1 MAASRASVC
10 KDMAA
15 VSAIPLLLIVFGIGH
30 LHLKVQGVRE
40 LYELERLARVRLG
53 ELTQEFNLLK
63 ARRDALRETTPAA
76 AESLKNCQTE
86 LLAVSQQILQLKR
99 QMERSGGDVVLA
111 DSNQYRRR

>member
-1 MAASRASVC
+1 MAASRVSLC
-10 KDMAA
+10 KDLAT
-15 VSAIPLLLIVFGIGH
+15 VSAIPLILIAVGIGH

-40 LYELERLARVRLG
+40 LYEVERLAQLRLK

-63 ARRDALRETTPAA
+63 ARRDALRDTAPVA
-76 AESLKNCQTE
+76 AESLKCCQTE

-99 QMERSGGDVVLA
+99 QIEGSSGELVLA